1 MSEGATSWSRETG
14 RLYLKYMAAGLAAIP
29 AGIIY
34 GLLAMAGWER
44 PWTVILILALGVS
57 SALCVCGF
65 IEKRWSTRRREILPE
80 PANMVAYE
88 ASPQGIRV
96 APVPVA
102 SVAFVVILTF
112 GSAVKG
118 ISVQTS
124 TDVRPMTGTESTFFH
139 HDF

>member
-1 MSEGATSWSRETG
+1 MV
-14 RLYLKYMAAGLAAIP
+14 AGLAAFP

-44 PWTVILILALGVS
+44 PWTVILVLAFGLSTALWVCRIVENRWFS
-57 SALCVCGF
+57 SRNEQLLQP
-65 IEKRWSTRRREILPE
+65 STL
-80 PANMVAYE
+80 MVYE
-88 ASPQGIRV
+88 VSPQGIRA
-96 APVPVA
+96 APIPAAAVT
-102 SVAFVVILTF
+102 FVVILTF

-124 TDVRPMTGTESTFFH
+124 ADVRPMAGTETAFFH